1 MDDKTTGTTS
11 NEPAIKEVPS
21 AGPALPSF
29 DSCVAAASSTGKSG
43 IDAISPLSTQLQQKC
58 PALAQILQSS
68 AVRTSLETYARQ
80 DAEAVRQQAD
90 LVKEATWANVCL
102 MAAGITSGIV
112 LAASGQSFGSEYA
125 PLISNLTLALG
136 AVTLFLGAAAAFFAY
151 VARDQ
156 GRIGRW
162 QARRSEAEIARL
174 TVFSTIAAK
183 ASEEGPA
190 VALQGLAVIVC
201 HLVDDQRKWL
211 GARAL
216 RHRKSSESTSRWG
229 GLASSLAFIG
239 GSGAIIASQ
248 MQSAV
253 FVVLAGVIGAAI
265 GAYSANRDALRRD
278 RSNADRYEKTQVAL
292 DGLAGR
298 TDDIAAKIVAG
309 EPKALV
315 AFTASISDLLATE
328 HKQWL
333 EGTAQAEASLQK
345 LDAQLEQ
352 LAKAKKEPGAEG

>member
-1 MDDKTTGTTS
+1 MDDETTGTTS

-29 DSCVAAASSTGKSG
+29 DSCVATASSMGKFG

-58 PALAQILQSS
+58 PELAQILQSS

-112 LAASGQSFGSEYA
+112 LAASGQPLGSEYA
-125 PLISNLTLALG
+125 PLISKLTLALG

-156 GRIGRW
+156 GRISRW

-174 TVFSTIAAK
+174 AVFSTVAAK
-183 ASEEGPA
+183 ASEESPA
-190 VALQGLAVIVC
+190 VALQAFAVIVC
-201 HLVDDQRKWL
+201 HLVDDQRRWL

-229 GLASSLAFIG
+229 GLANSLAFIG

-253 FVVLAGVIGAAI
+253 FIVLAGVIGAAI

-298 TDDIAAKIVAG
+298 TDDIAGKIAAG
-309 EPKALV
+309 EPKALI
-315 AFTASISDLLATE
+315 AFTDSICDLLATE

-333 EGTAQAEASLQK
+333 EGTAQAEASLEK
-345 LDAQLEQ
+345 LDAQLKQ
-352 LAKAKKEPGAEG
+352 LADAKR